1 MDMDTNV
8 NVAAMDVGGQD
19 ARIDMDRQ
27 PASQPASQPARS
39 SLVTIGTR

>member
-27 PASQPASQPARS
+27 PASQIQFGHYRY
-39 SLVTIGTR
+39 SLMVLDVQ